1 MIFRKQFWR
10 FLSRFNWI
18 VILAFWFYQSADNL
32 FSAEPGKILYA
43 LAGILGLSA
52 GYSILV
58 QFFLMSRN
66 YWLERA
72 FGLDK
77 LSRLHHD
84 NGRRSL
90 YFLVGHALLIV
101 LSYSLLSG
109 SGFFRQFW
117 LLLTTEPEIIKA
129 FLAWVLFLAA
139 AGISVWTALQNLRY
153 EIWYL
158 THLVFYAAILLAF
171 SHQFELGDSLTG
183 SQWFYYYWV
192 LLYAVVFLSLVLF
205 RVFRPAFNYFK
216 HGFRVSKV
224 VPENHN
230 VTSIYI
236 SGKNLDKFKVLPG
249 QFMIFRFL
257 DAKRWWEAHP
267 FSLSKPNDGKEIRL
281 TPKAVGN
288 FTKELN
294 SLKSGTKVII
304 EGPYGVF
311 TNSETVLPKVLL
323 IAGGI
328 GITPLRSL
336 AEEMRQKGK
345 DVVLLFSNKT
355 KQDIVFEKELEGIQ
369 GLKVFHV
376 LTDAE
381 GYLDAGKIQSQ
392 VPDFFERE
400 VFLCGPG
407 PMMSSIRKILKETGH
422 PTDKLHFERFSL

>member
-1 MIFRKQFWR
+1 MILKKQFWQ
-10 FLSRFNWI
+10 FLWHLNWI
-18 VILAFWFYQSADNL
+18 IILSFWLYQSADHL
-32 FSAEPGKILYA
+32 FSDNPGEVLHA
-43 LAGILGLSA
+43 LAGLLGFAA

-58 QFFLMSRN
+58 QFFLMGRN
-66 YWLERA
+66 HWLERS

-90 YFLVGHALLIV
+90 YFLVGHPLLMV

-109 SGFFRQFW
+109 TGFFQQFW
-117 LLLTTEPEIIKA
+117 LLLANEEILKA
-129 FLAWVLFLAA
+129 ALGWVLFLSAA
-139 AGISVWTALQNLRY
+139 IISIYTALQNLRY
-153 EIWYL
+153 EFWYL
-158 THLVFYAAILLAF
+158 THLVSYAAILLVF
-171 SHQFELGDSLTG
+171 SHQFNLGSNLSG
-183 SQWFYYYWV
+183 NQWFYDYWV
-192 LLYAVVFLSLVLF
+192 LLYLFVFSSLVYFRFLNPLF
-205 RVFRPAFNYFK
+205 NFVK
-216 HGFRVSKV
+216 HGFYVAKV
-224 VPENHN
+224 IPENYN
-230 VTSIYI
+230 VNSIYI
-236 SGKNLDKFKVLPG
+236 SGKDVDKFRVLPG

-267 FSLSKPNDGKEIRL
+267 FSLSKPNDGKEIRI

-288 FTKELN
+288 FTKELRN
-294 SLKSGTKVII
+294 LKPGIRVII

-311 TNSETVLPKVLL
+311 TDSESVLPKVLL

-355 KQDIVFEKELEGIQ
+355 KQDVVFEKELENIQ
-369 GLKVFHV
+369 TLKTLHI

-381 GYLDAGKIQSQ
+381 GFLDKEKIQRL
-392 VPDFFERE
+392 VPDFSERE

-407 PMMSSIRKILKETGH
+407 PMMSSIRKILKEMGH
-422 PTDKLHFERFSL
+422 PVAKLHFEKFSL

>member
-304 EGPYGVF
+304 EGPYCVF